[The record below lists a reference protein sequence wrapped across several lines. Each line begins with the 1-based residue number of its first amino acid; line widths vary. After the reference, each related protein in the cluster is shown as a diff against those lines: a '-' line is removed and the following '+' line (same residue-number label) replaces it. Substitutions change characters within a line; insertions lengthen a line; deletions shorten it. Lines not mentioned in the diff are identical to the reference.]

1 MPLLQVK
8 NLSVSFPTAD
18 GTLHVV
24 RDVSFTVEAGDFF
37 GIVGESGSGKSVLVQ
52 ALLGLIPSAKVSGE
66 AMFNGR
72 NLIGLPSEELR
83 RIRGAGISMIFQDPL
98 SSLHPQ
104 YTVGQ
109 QLVEAIRTHR
119 QVSKTKA
126 RAMSVKMMSRVGISD
141 AERRADSFPHQFSG
155 GMRQRIMI
163 AMALLLEP
171 ELIIADEPTTA
182 LDSTVQAQ
190 ILDLLA
196 QMQQELNTT
205 VVMISHDLSVISRVA
220 NRMIVMYAGTCMEMG
235 NAAEVFDSPSH
246 PYTARLLAATPSQD
260 STPRRLHPIEGGLPS
275 LLVPPR
281 GCAFAERCELATHRC
296 RDELPELLEH
306 RPERFSACFFPDT
319 PLPQTELAPEL
330 EVRSLGSQEPI
341 ISAENIQLS
350 FASGSWPNKKKVRV
364 LNGVDLHVYPGE
376 TIGLVGESGC
386 GKSTL
391 VRVIAGLLQPDSGQV
406 LINGKKLG
414 GPESETWKQAR
425 HMVQMVFQ
433 DPFGSLNPKRRVGS
447 IIADPFIIHT
457 KIRGEELKQCV
468 RDLMNLVGLNPEHYN
483 RFPSEFSGGQRQRIG
498 IARALALKPQV
509 ILFDEPVSA
518 LDVSV
523 QAQILNLIADLQRSL
538 GLSYVF
544 ISHDLS
550 VVRHISDRV
559 AVMDHGQVI
568 ELSSAADLYANP
580 QTEFTRTLLAAS
592 SGLPATSAG
601 TASTVGTL

>member
-1 MPLLQVK
+1 MSLLQVK

-24 RDVSFTVEAGDFF
+24 RNVSFTVEAGDFF

-52 ALLGLIPSAKVSGE
+52 ALLGLIPGAQLSGE
-66 AMFNGR
+66 ALFKGR

-83 RIRGAGISMIFQDPL
+83 RLRGAGISMIFQDPL

-109 QLVEAIRTHR
+109 QLIEAIRTHR
-119 QVSKTKA
+119 KISKSQA
-126 RAMSVKMMSRVGISD
+126 RSMSVQMMTRVGIKD
-141 AERRADSFPHQFSG
+141 AQRRADNFPHQFSG

-171 ELIIADEPTTA
+171 EMIIADEPTTA

-190 ILDLLA
+190 ILQLLSE
-196 QMQQELNTT
+196 MQQELNTT

-220 NRMIVMYAGTCMEMG
+220 NRMMVMYAGTCMELG
-235 NAAEVFDSPSH
+235 HAREVFNSPSH
-246 PYTARLLAATPSQD
+246 PYTGRLLAATPTHD
-260 STPRRLHPIEGGLPS
+260 GVPRRLRPIEGGLPS
-275 LLVPPR
+275 LLSPPH
-281 GCAFAERCELATHRC
+281 GCAFASRCDLATDRC
-296 RDELPELLEH
+296 HNEMPQLNEH
-306 RPERFSACFFPDT
+306 RPNRFSACFFPDA
-319 PLPQTELAPEL
+319 PLAQMEKMQEL
-330 EVRSLGSQEPI
+330 EKNFSEGQPPI
-341 ISAENIQLS
+341 ISAENISLS
-350 FASGSWPNKKKVRV
+350 FTSGSWPNKKNINV
-364 LNGVDLHVYPGE
+364 LNDVGLHVYPGE
-376 TIGLVGESGC
+376 TLGLVGESGC

-391 VRVIAGLLQPDSGQV
+391 VRVIAGLLQPDSGRV
-406 LINGKKLG
+406 LINGAVLG
-414 GPESETWKQAR
+414 GPETESWKKAR

-447 IIADPFIIHT
+447 IIADPFMIHT
-457 KIRGEELKQCV
+457 KIRGVELKTRV
-468 RDLMNLVGLNPEHYN
+468 RELMDLVGLNSEHYN

-523 QAQILNLIADLQRSL
+523 QAQILNLITDLQQEL
-538 GLSYVF
+538 GLSYIF

-559 AVMDHGQVI
+559 AVMDHGRII
-568 ELSSAADLYANP
+568 ESSVASELYANP
-580 QTEFTRTLLAAS
+580 QSEFTKTLLAAS
-592 SGLPATSAG
+592 SGLPARATN
-601 TASTVGTL
+601 STRSVGTR